1 MSTSDAETVNDT
13 SPRDEE
19 SREPQRTKERDE
31 KSRESQDTSEIDVE
45 INSLESLQKQIAEWK
60 DLAQRRTADVENI
73 RRRSRQRED
82 ELIAYSSEHVITKML
97 PVLDDLHA
105 AVLSSKSTSDADAL
119 RTGLEMIYQKALKI
133 FTDAGVVPIET
144 DAGEPFDVDKHEALM
159 HTSSEHPE
167 GAVVQTVQRGY
178 QLHDKVLRHA
188 KVITS
193 AGKE

>member
-1 MSTSDAETVNDT
+1 MIKPLSQSETDMPID
-13 SPRDEE
+13 SGGPLDEPPTGE
-19 SREPQRTKERDE
+19 A
-31 KSRESQDTSEIDVE
+31 DVE
-45 INSLESLQKQIAEWK
+45 GKSTEALQLELEEWK

-82 ELIAYSSEHVITKML
+82 ELVRYSSEHVITKML

-105 AVLSSKSTSDADAL
+105 AVLSSRTTTDADAI
-119 RTGLEMIYQKALKI
+119 RTGIEMIYQKALKI
-133 FTDAGVVPIET
+133 FTDAGVMPIET

-159 HTSSEHPE
+159 HMASEHPE
-167 GAVVQTVQRGY
+167 GAIVQTVQRGY

-193 AGKE
+193 AGSKD

>member
-1 MSTSDAETVNDT
+1 MASTQDREIPINDANS
-13 SPRDEE
+13 SPREAPLTYDNTDHDAAGEV
-19 SREPQRTKERDE
+19 SST
-31 KSRESQDTSEIDVE
+31 
-45 INSLESLQKQIAEWK
+45 ESLMQELAEWK

-82 ELIAYSSEHVITKML
+82 ELVAYSSEHVITKML

-105 AVLSSKSTSDADAL
+105 AVESSKSATDVNAI
-119 RTGLEMIYQKALKI
+119 RTGVEMIYQKALKI

-144 DAGEPFDVDKHEALM
+144 DAGEVFDVDKHEALM
-159 HTSSEHPE
+159 HTHSEHPE

-178 QLHDKVLRHA
+178 QLHEKVIRHA

-193 AGKE
+193 AGAKDEQA

>member
-1 MSTSDAETVNDT
+1 M
-13 SPRDEE
+13 
-19 SREPQRTKERDE
+19 
-31 KSRESQDTSEIDVE
+31 TSETDIPINDGDSPSEEPLTDGSSIESMQREID
-45 INSLESLQKQIAEWK
+45 EWK

-82 ELIAYSSEHVITKML
+82 ELVKYSSEHVITKML

-105 AVLSSKSTSDADAL
+105 AVLSAKTTTDATAM
-119 RTGLEMIYQKALKI
+119 RTGIEMIYSKALKI

-144 DAGEPFDVDKHEALM
+144 DAGEPFNVDKHEALM
-159 HTSSEHPE
+159 HMSSEHPE

-178 QLHDKVLRHA
+178 QLHEKVLRHA

-193 AGKE
+193 AGAKEENE